1 MTPATGELLYVYTV
15 LRTAPP
21 ASPPLA
27 LDVHARLG
35 TGLEFV
41 EHQGLTAVVEPV
53 DPAHFDEQPLRAHL
67 EDLDWLAGVAGAH
80 HEVVARVGRGTTTV
94 PLRLATICRGRQGVQ
109 RMLAEARQPISEAL
123 QRVTDAEEWGVK
135 LYAQPAPD
143 SADPDPA
150 PAPGAAAQP
159 ATAEPGSSGSAPTS
173 SGRDYLRRRLSD
185 RRAQADRTGQ
195 AQRAAEALHEELAY
209 KASGAVLHPP
219 QQRQLSQAP
228 GQNVLNAAYLVPT
241 AHREAFLD
249 SIPAADDLPQG
260 VRVEV
265 TGPWV
270 PYSFTHTTAA
280 PAQPS

>member
-1 MTPATGELLYVYTV
+1 MPVPVMPETPVGDELLYVYTV
-15 LRTAPP
+15 LHT
-21 ASPPLA
+21 ASPPAPPLE

-53 DPAHFDEQPLRAHL
+53 DAADFDEQPLRSHL
-67 EDLDWLAGVAGAH
+67 EDLDWLAGVARAH
-80 HEVVARVGRGTTTV
+80 HEVVARVGRGNTTV
-94 PLRLATICRGRQGVQ
+94 PLRLATICRGRQGVR
-109 RMLAEARQPISEAL
+109 RMLAEAHQPISEAL
-123 QRVTDAEEWGVK
+123 RRVTDAEEWGVK
-135 LYAQPAPD
+135 LYAHTPD
-143 SADPDPA
+143 D
-150 PAPGAAAQP
+150 AQP
-159 ATAEPGSSGSAPTS
+159 EPAEPGATAEPGPAATAGAP

-195 AQRAAEALHEELAY
+195 AQRAAEALHQELSH

-219 QQRQLSQAP
+219 QQRQLTQEP

-241 AHREAFLD
+241 AHRQAFLD
-249 SIPAADDLPQG
+249 GIPSADDLPSG

-270 PYSFTHTTAA
+270 PYSFTHTSAA
-280 PAQPS
+280 PAEPS